1 MIGFRGRS
9 EGLRARAIPIV
20 LHVVGLAEP
29 REGHVTLLVLHMYDI
44 VSCLRFR
51 LRGICTDLSWLWRG
65 FFKFRYEG
73 LQICPARLLSF
84 LRLFPSS
91 GERNAALFQ
100 LFAHHCD
107 EFLRVATGLRV
118 RLDCLFI
125 FLFPCWEFCCAASRR
140 CWHAQ
145 RFIFSGL
152 RWHRLSQ
159 FCFRRTFRESTIDA
173 YWLGWDEALFFDT
186 VVAIEAA
193 MAVRLC

>member
-51 LRGICTDLSWLWRG
+51 LRGIGADLGRLYRG

-84 LRLFPSS
+84 LRLFPTS

-107 EFLRVATGLRV
+107 EFLRVSAGLGV
-118 RLDCLFI
+118 RLDCLYI
-125 FLFPCWEFCCAASRR
+125 SLIPSREFCCAASRR
-140 CWHAQ
+140 SRNAQ
-145 RFIFSGL
+145 KFLFSGL
-152 RWHRLSQ
+152 R
-159 FCFRRTFRESTIDA
+159 
-173 YWLGWDEALFFDT
+173 
-186 VVAIEAA
+186 
-193 MAVRLC
+193 